1 MSTLSSANPSPA
13 FRSRDQLAP
22 QNSGEGGKPALRRVL
37 CQQRYR
43 SLESQPNA
51 ILVAALSELPRQ
63 LQCLGRHGF
72 LGLYS
77 PLKNEPD
84 LRSLSTQLEHHD
96 CLCGMALPAV
106 DQRDMLVYRR
116 WRAGQPLGLD
126 ACGIPAPD
134 AAAESLNAGSLAM
147 LLVPGLAVDGE
158 GYRLG
163 SGNGYFDRLRKHPDW
178 SEVPAL
184 VVLPASCR
192 VNRLPRDPWDVPF
205 DGWLSEDG
213 LQWLQPVEH
222 QQG

>member
-13 FRSRDQLAP
+13 LPSRDQLAP
-22 QNSGEGGKPALRRVL
+22 QNSGEEGKPALRRVL
-37 CQQRYR
+37 RQQRHR
-43 SLESQPNA
+43 AIESQPSA

-63 LQCLGRHGF
+63 LRRLGRRGF

-77 PLKNEPD
+77 PLKSEPD
-84 LRSLSTQLEHHD
+84 LRSLSTRLEHHD

-106 DQRDMLVYRR
+106 DQHDMLNYRC
-116 WRAGQPLGLD
+116 WRGERLLGVD

-134 AAAESLNAGSLAM
+134 AAAESLNAGSLTM
-147 LLVPGLAVDGE
+147 LLVPGLAVDRQ

-163 SGNGYFDRLRKHPDW
+163 SGNGYFDRLRKHPGW
-178 SEVPAL
+178 REVPAL

-192 VNRLPRDPWDVPF
+192 VNRLPCDPWDVPF

-222 QQG
+222 QEG